1 MTDKDWIRAYNGKNI
16 YTTGAMKAN
25 NGFEGNLRGTADNA
39 NKLGGSTL
47 EQVIAM
53 AKR

>member
-1 MTDKDWIRAYNGKNI
+1 MTDNDWIRAHNGKNI
-16 YTTGAMKAN
+16 YTSGKIRCDA
-25 NGFEGNLRGTADNA
+25 GFEGDLRGTADNA
-39 NKLGGSTL
+39 NKLGGYTL